1 MESTTRRDFIL
12 GLVFFGTLALLLYYT
27 IVLTGFSF
35 NPKTRLVAWFPD
47 ARGLKEGDAVHV
59 AGRPTGTVREVT
71 LSYERPE
78 NIRIGVTMEFSEP
91 PQLREG
97 YSMSIVE
104 YSALGGRVVEI
115 DPGAPGARPV
125 SASAELTGTA
135 EPGALEVLRDL
146 VEENRE
152 DLRASLSS
160 LRQALDDVAA
170 GNGLLGALVNDSSM
184 RDDVDRTLAD
194 LRAVADDLRAGKGA
208 LGALLADEATRERM
222 LKLIEDAG
230 AAMSDIRE
238 VAKTAR
244 EGEGLLGALLND
256 PQMKEDATRL
266 LENLESTSVR
276 LKEFAD
282 GASRGEGLLGRL
294 LYDEELASDAS
305 TFMDD
310 LAEVARRLKDGEGS
324 LGRLMAKDEA
334 YDGFLQAIRSLNAQ
348 LEDAREAQ
356 PISSFAGMLFGAF

>member
-1 MESTTRRDFIL
+1 MDSTTRRDFIL

-27 IVLTGFSF
+27 IVLTGFTL
-35 NPKTRLVAWFPD
+35 NPKTNLVAWFPD

-59 AGRPTGTVREVT
+59 AGRPTGTVREVI
-71 LSYERPE
+71 LDYERPAE
-78 NIRIGVTMEFSEP
+78 VRIGVTMEFSEP

-115 DPGAPGARPV
+115 DPGAPGSRAV
-125 SASAELTGTA
+125 NASAELVGTA

-152 DLRASLSS
+152 DLRAALSS
-160 LRQALDDVAA
+160 MRQALDNIAA
-170 GNGLLGALVNDSSM
+170 GKGLLGGLINDPGM
-184 RDDVDRTLAD
+184 RENVESALAD
-194 LRAVADDLRAGKGA
+194 VRGLVADVRAGKGA
-208 LGALLADEATRERM
+208 LGALIADEPTRERM
-222 LKLIEDAG
+222 ISLIEDAG

-238 VAKTAR
+238 VAKSAN
-244 EGEGLLGALLND
+244 EGEGLLGMLLND
-256 PQMKEDATRL
+256 PKMRDEATRL
-266 LENLESTSVR
+266 MENLEITSSR
-276 LKEFAD
+276 LREFTDDAAQ
-282 GASRGEGLLGRL
+282 GKGLLGRV
-294 LYDEELASDAS
+294 LYDEKLAADASD
-305 TFMDD
+305 FLDN
-310 LAEVARRLKDGEGS
+310 LAEVTRRLKDGEGS